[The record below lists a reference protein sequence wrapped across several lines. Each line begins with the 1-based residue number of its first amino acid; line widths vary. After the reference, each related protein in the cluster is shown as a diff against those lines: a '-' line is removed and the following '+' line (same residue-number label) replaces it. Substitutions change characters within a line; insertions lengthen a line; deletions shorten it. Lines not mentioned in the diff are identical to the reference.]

1 VSESEIWQII
11 QTGNEISVM
20 RTEVAITITVGVLVI
35 SSLRAIRLNGW
46 LLSIL
51 LSAYLAYGYINFRML
66 IGEMYILV
74 GGIAQL
80 DAMGKAGEELSNMGR
95 FLAAGA
101 SDPVVQALI
110 PTMYI
115 IYWLVTLSTM
125 AYAIWQYRLQ
135 KSASATEEEPPDL
148 IN

>member
-51 LSAYLAYGYINFRML
+51 LSAYLAYGYTNFRML

-80 DAMGKAGEELSNMGR
+80 DKMGKAGEELSNMGK

-101 SDPVVQALI
+101 SDPFVQALI

-125 AYAIWQYRLQ
+125 AYAIWQYRRQ
-135 KSASATEEEPPDL
+135 KSAPAPEEQPPDL
-148 IN
+148 VN